1 MFLEKYCGE
10 IVKKT
15 LSERTH
21 QCSCGYV
28 ADRDVNAA
36 INILN
41 LALKNVVL
49 LAYPFRYGLGLVCA
63 RDWILWFNV
72 TYYADGNDS

>member
-1 MFLEKYCGE
+1 MVQFTVSQQCSNCGE

-21 QCSCGYV
+21 QCSCGYA
-28 ADRDVNAA
+28 ADRVNAA

-41 LALKNVVL
+41 LALKNV
-49 LAYPFRYGLGLVCA
+49 
-63 RDWILWFNV
+63 
-72 TYYADGNDS
+72 S